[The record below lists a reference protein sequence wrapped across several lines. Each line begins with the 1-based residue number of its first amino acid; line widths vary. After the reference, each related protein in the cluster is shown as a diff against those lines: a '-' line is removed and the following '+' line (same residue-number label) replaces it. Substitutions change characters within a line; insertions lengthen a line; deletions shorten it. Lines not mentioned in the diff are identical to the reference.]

1 MKNNNILKLLFFCF
15 AFSLLVF
22 NSYAQGKT
30 RKTSATIKST
40 VECELCKMNIEKN
53 LSKVKGVRKVNANYQ
68 QHQIEV
74 VYNSRKIS
82 LAEIKKIISDLGYDA
97 DEVPANNRMNQLL
110 KHRQQQNNSN

>member
-1 MKNNNILKLLFFCF
+1 MKNNHSLKLLFFCF

-22 NSYAQGKT
+22 NNYAQGKT

-40 VECELCKMNIEKN
+40 VECELCKVNIEKN